1 MKTSFIE
8 PFKNLVD
15 IESLREALSSKAN
28 VYDITGCAD
37 KAHLIFGIGHDVK
50 NKIIIAAD
58 ELKAREI
65 FEEYKFYEPETV
77 YFSAKDLL
85 FYQSDIRGN
94 AITRERMVAIEAV
107 ISNSATTVVTTIDA
121 LMNKLPDV
129 SYFEEGI
136 INVAVGEEVVLEK
149 LKKKIVAMGYECVG
163 TCEHPGEFAV
173 RGGIVDVFPLTS
185 ELPVRIEFWGDEID
199 SIRTYDASNQKSIE
213 NIESVIIFPAVELIL
228 SKDEIEEGLAK
239 MEKECSVRYEKYRKE
254 MLTEQAYRLK
264 SNVDKLVEE
273 TRNWGLSQ
281 ALETHLPYFCEKL
294 CSFIDFM
301 PKDTYVFVDEI
312 QKVILK
318 GKETEKE
325 FSDAMTMRVEQGY
338 MLTKQL
344 EMLFGISE
352 IIAKLQRR
360 PTTLMSVLDAKND
373 MLKAK
378 EHFHITMKGVNAYNG
393 SFELLTKEL
402 VSYKRRKYKVLLV
415 TNSSTKGQR
424 LADDLMDEG
433 LNAFYTDDLD
443 RQIYP
448 GETMICQ
455 GNIKRGSEYP
465 DSSFVLLSDGDIF
478 GHHKKKKRRVKKY
491 EGESISTFSDLHV
504 GDYVVHENY
513 GLGIYKGTQ
522 QMELDHIIRDYIKI
536 EYAKGSNLYVL
547 TSQLDCIQKY
557 SGPDGKKPKLNSLGA
572 GTLEWT
578 KTKQKVKS
586 AVGVVAKELVELY
599 ALRQNTN
606 GYVYGED
613 TVWQKEFEE
622 SFPFTET
629 DCQLAAIDAVKQ
641 DMQSTKIMD
650 RLICGDVGFGK
661 TEVAMRAAFKA
672 VNEGKQ
678 VAYLAP
684 TTILAQQ
691 HYNNFV
697 QRMDGFAVKV
707 GLLCR
712 FRTPAEQK
720 KTIQDLKNGLVDI
733 VIGTHRL
740 LSNDVE
746 YKNLGLLIIDE
757 EQRFGVNHKEKIKQM
772 KKDVDVISLSATP
785 IPRTLHMSLVGIRD
799 MSVLDEAPLE
809 RMPIQTFVFEYNE
822 EMIREAIV
830 REMSRGGQVY
840 YVFNRVKGIQ
850 DMAALIEKL
859 VPEANVGY
867 IHGQMTEN
875 KVEDVM
881 MQFINKD
888 IDVLVATTIIEIGL
902 DISNVNTILIHD
914 SDNMGLSQLY
924 QLRGRVGRSN
934 RTAYAFLM
942 YRRDKLLKE
951 VAEKRLAAIKEF
963 TDLGSGFKIAM
974 RDLEIRGAGNL
985 LGVEQHGNMLAVGYD
1000 LYCKMLNEAVKIEKG
1015 EATEDDFTTTVDIN
1029 IDAYLPDNYVSNE
1042 EQRIDIYKRIAVI
1055 DSEEARDDMLD
1066 ELVDRFGEPKKC
1078 VQNLLWVAMLR
1089 VKAHDAYVSAIEQK
1103 GDTIK
1108 ISMYEHAK
1116 LDGAQIPALLERNN
1130 PHITFAA
1137 DPKNPAFLFHTK
1149 ANTRI
1154 RPNEIFDY
1162 LQDFIS
1168 DLRSLKV
1175 DK

>member
-94 AITRERMVAIEAV
+94 AITRERMVAIESV

-239 MEKECSVRYEKYRKE
+239 MEEECSVRYEKYRKE

-415 TNSSTKGQR
+415 TSITK
-424 LADDLMDEG
+424 
-433 LNAFYTDDLD
+433 
-443 RQIYP
+443 
-448 GETMICQ
+448 
-455 GNIKRGSEYP
+455 
-465 DSSFVLLSDGDIF
+465 
-478 GHHKKKKRRVKKY
+478 
-491 EGESISTFSDLHV
+491 
-504 GDYVVHENY
+504 
-513 GLGIYKGTQ
+513 
-522 QMELDHIIRDYIKI
+522 
-536 EYAKGSNLYVL
+536 
-547 TSQLDCIQKY
+547 
-557 SGPDGKKPKLNSLGA
+557 
-572 GTLEWT
+572 
-578 KTKQKVKS
+578 
-586 AVGVVAKELVELY
+586 VVA
-599 ALRQNTN
+599 N
-606 GYVYGED
+606 
-613 TVWQKEFEE
+613 F
-622 SFPFTET
+622 
-629 DCQLAAIDAVKQ
+629 
-641 DMQSTKIMD
+641 QSI
-650 RLICGDVGFGK
+650 
-661 TEVAMRAAFKA
+661 
-672 VNEGKQ
+672 
-678 VAYLAP
+678 
-684 TTILAQQ
+684 
-691 HYNNFV
+691 
-697 QRMDGFAVKV
+697 
-707 GLLCR
+707 
-712 FRTPAEQK
+712 
-720 KTIQDLKNGLVDI
+720 
-733 VIGTHRL
+733 
-740 LSNDVE
+740 
-746 YKNLGLLIIDE
+746 
-757 EQRFGVNHKEKIKQM
+757 
-772 KKDVDVISLSATP
+772 
-785 IPRTLHMSLVGIRD
+785 
-799 MSVLDEAPLE
+799 
-809 RMPIQTFVFEYNE
+809 
-822 EMIREAIV
+822 
-830 REMSRGGQVY
+830 
-840 YVFNRVKGIQ
+840 
-850 DMAALIEKL
+850 
-859 VPEANVGY
+859 
-867 IHGQMTEN
+867 
-875 KVEDVM
+875 
-881 MQFINKD
+881 
-888 IDVLVATTIIEIGL
+888 
-902 DISNVNTILIHD
+902 
-914 SDNMGLSQLY
+914 
-924 QLRGRVGRSN
+924 
-934 RTAYAFLM
+934 
-942 YRRDKLLKE
+942 
-951 VAEKRLAAIKEF
+951 
-963 TDLGSGFKIAM
+963 
-974 RDLEIRGAGNL
+974 
-985 LGVEQHGNMLAVGYD
+985 
-1000 LYCKMLNEAVKIEKG
+1000 
-1015 EATEDDFTTTVDIN
+1015 
-1029 IDAYLPDNYVSNE
+1029 
-1042 EQRIDIYKRIAVI
+1042 
-1055 DSEEARDDMLD
+1055 
-1066 ELVDRFGEPKKC
+1066 
-1078 VQNLLWVAMLR
+1078 
-1089 VKAHDAYVSAIEQK
+1089 
-1103 GDTIK
+1103 
-1108 ISMYEHAK
+1108 
-1116 LDGAQIPALLERNN
+1116 
-1130 PHITFAA
+1130 
-1137 DPKNPAFLFHTK
+1137 
-1149 ANTRI
+1149 
-1154 RPNEIFDY
+1154 
-1162 LQDFIS
+1162 
-1168 DLRSLKV
+1168 
-1175 DK
+1175 